1 MHKILLWLKRNFTVS
16 ICALIVSIISAL
28 MAYNR
33 YLIENGGQITPVLYS
48 SEASNPIR
56 KVIVCI
62 EDDTVKL
69 HGYEFC
75 RRFMNTSKYT
85 MKYSKASYTTI
96 SKRSSPNIIVKLAV
110 SKKYE
115 FTEGFFDISSGE
127 RHDKYVCKYGDLYQ
141 DDVTPNFLD
150 TITIIPK
157 SYVEVDTMSFDV
169 EEKFYWNT
177 NAPISFKTHFYVL
190 RMEQKEFPKI
200 WHDSVIAKLK
210 EIMNENE
217 NYEVI
222 IFPHNYSI
230 NYLSSAQFKNINK
243 HNIDSLS
250 NIYDHKG
257 WAKKHLYQFKSLQQ
271 KKINWQ
277 DLLIG
282 SFILILI
289 SLVKLICSKEEI
301 SDSMVV
307 TCMLIPFYIIVLMYF
322 KSFFSYFGLN
332 YEAAED
338 FLIHLALY
346 VFMAECIG
354 SIFYIHK
361 LKMIYKNYNLL
372 FKLIL
377 ILFIF
382 ASLFF
387 ALLIE

>member
-1 MHKILLWLKRNFTVS
+1 MHKLILWLKRNFTVS
-16 ICALIVSIISAL
+16 ICALIVSVISAL

-48 SEASNPIR
+48 SESNIPNR
-56 KVIVCI
+56 KVIICI

-69 HGYEFC
+69 YGYEFC

-96 SKRSSPNIIVKLAV
+96 TKRSSPNIIVRLAV
-110 SKKYE
+110 SKKID
-115 FTEGFFDISSGE
+115 FTEGFFDISNGE
-127 RHDKYVCKYGDLYQ
+127 RHDKYVCRYGDLYQ

-243 HNIDSLS
+243 
-250 NIYDHKG
+250 
-257 WAKKHLYQFKSLQQ
+257 
-271 KKINWQ
+271 
-277 DLLIG
+277 
-282 SFILILI
+282 
-289 SLVKLICSKEEI
+289 
-301 SDSMVV
+301 
-307 TCMLIPFYIIVLMYF
+307 
-322 KSFFSYFGLN
+322 
-332 YEAAED
+332 
-338 FLIHLALY
+338 
-346 VFMAECIG
+346 
-354 SIFYIHK
+354 
-361 LKMIYKNYNLL
+361 YN
-372 FKLIL
+372 K
-377 ILFIF
+377 
-382 ASLFF
+382 
-387 ALLIE
+387 